1 VRASSRVEI
10 DRQKLPAAVRAA
22 HDKSAR
28 DAAVVERDLTRT
40 RQLPDAVV
48 IMFLPTLQHIDGLKP
63 IVRSIKRETSPVRR
77 EQIQLHF
84 CPSNLPDLDDQE
96 NILKTLIARAKSEL
110 GYAKSAAE
118 IQTFRSLDLLQQPI
132 YAEANPTSRL
142 VGQYKALLT
151 SIESYNLTDRDGAL
165 SALNRI
171 LSELRDRSRTVETHN
186 VSTIRTDAAF
196 IAALY
201 PDDVDIAWK
210 LAELANTI
218 TSPED
223 ELEALNVVIRSAPD
237 RGRALLRRANV
248 LATLGNRSKA
258 IADLRQL
265 LLTETADYLNVQA
278 AVELFRVL
286 EGDAL
291 RDVIEAAIRN
301 ARLDRVVRCYLLL
314 CLLDRRD
321 AASRVIELANEISQ
335 GAAEPDRAA
344 RRQVAYRSCSLW
356 LVMRERPGSGS
367 FANNGCRAW

>member
-1 VRASSRVEI
+1 
-10 DRQKLPAAVRAA
+10 
-22 HDKSAR
+22 
-28 DAAVVERDLTRT
+28 VVERDLTRT